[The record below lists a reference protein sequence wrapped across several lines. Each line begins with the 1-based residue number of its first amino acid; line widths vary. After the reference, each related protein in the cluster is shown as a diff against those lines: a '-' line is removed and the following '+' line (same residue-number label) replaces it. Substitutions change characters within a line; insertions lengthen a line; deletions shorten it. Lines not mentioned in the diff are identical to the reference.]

1 MSRLTSIVASV
12 LATCAAIAVA
22 QGLYGASD
30 PEGQSRNNRL
40 EITDQPSDAE
50 ITMGAA
56 AARGLLAYSGIQL
69 AYPEVGEAGT
79 ADRSAYGA
87 F

>member
-1 MSRLTSIVASV
+1 MSRPISVVASV
-12 LATCAAIAVA
+12 LATCTAIAVA

-40 EITDQPSDAE
+40 EITDQPSDTE
-50 ITMGAA
+50 ITMRAA

-69 AYPEVGEAGT
+69 AYPEAGEAGT
-79 ADRSAYGA
+79 TDRSPYGA

>member
-1 MSRLTSIVASV
+1 MSRLTSVVASV